1 MDDENIKS
9 KIKTGNLPH
18 KQYVQIGRFESNFV
32 LFETFV
38 TEINRLIS
46 SIKSLYRENLQKQ
59 SARAVLK
66 KRCSE
71 NMQQIYRR
79 APMLKCDF
87 SKVAKKLY

>member
-18 KQYVQIGRFESNFV
+18 KQYIQIGRFESNFV

-46 SIKSLYRENLQKQ
+46 SSKVYTGKTFRSSPPELF
-59 SARAVLK
+59 LK
-66 KRCSE
+66 KGVPKTCSKFTGE
-71 NMQQIYRR
+71 H
-79 APMLKCDF
+79 PC
-87 SKVAKKLY
+87 